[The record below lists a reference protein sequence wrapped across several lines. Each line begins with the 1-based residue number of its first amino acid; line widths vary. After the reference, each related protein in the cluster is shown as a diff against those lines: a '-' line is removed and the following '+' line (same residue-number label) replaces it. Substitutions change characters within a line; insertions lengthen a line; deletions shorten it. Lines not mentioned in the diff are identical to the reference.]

1 MSYWPGNTRN
11 ISSIFSCKSWKTTLL
26 SSFLHWAES
35 NILCH
40 EVGDRKQESRSF
52 RLGAFP
58 WDFLVSWLNIQEG
71 KHGDEVIE
79 ASKTF
84 SGWSCCCASLAAECE
99 PWSPQRVGG
108 ETQFHEVVLT
118 GHTTMH
124 VFAWNFTDGIEMTWI
139 VSVLVPIPCLLLLRF
154 VTGRTVCIVFYRY
167 MHSLTRPVRFY
178 YNTQRIGLSIYILQ
192 CQRN

>member
-35 NILCH
+35 NVLCH
-40 EVGDRKQESRSF
+40 EVGDRKRESRSF
-52 RLGAFP
+52 RLGTFP

-84 SGWSCCCASLAAECE
+84 SGRSCCCASL
-99 PWSPQRVGG
+99 
-108 ETQFHEVVLT
+108 
-118 GHTTMH
+118 
-124 VFAWNFTDGIEMTWI
+124 
-139 VSVLVPIPCLLLLRF
+139 
-154 VTGRTVCIVFYRY
+154 
-167 MHSLTRPVRFY
+167 
-178 YNTQRIGLSIYILQ
+178 GLSVSPGAHKGWVKLSWQDTQPYMCLHTHTHNSKNKIMCMRKLHGWN
-192 CQRN
+192 RNDLNSVCPGSYTLFAFIKVCDWENCTHCVL